1 MFASAV
7 YVNAT
12 PTTLAVHATVLWIP
26 LHAWPQMDRSAM
38 AAASVSVVPVSA
50 QIQSSRVRPVSCV
63 RLAWVSVLSI
73 SKYFLFLEN
82 SFLLSVVRTVIPY
95 YDSSAVKLLLTLK
108 NFSENSFSIASV
120 CHMK

>member
-12 PTTLAVHATVLWIP
+12 PTTLAVRATVLWIP

-50 QIQSSRVRPVSCV
+50 QIQSSKVRPVSCV
-63 RLAWVSVLSI
+63 RLARVSVLTI
-73 SKYFLFLEN
+73 KN
-82 SFLLSVVRTVIPY
+82 V
-95 YDSSAVKLLLTLK
+95 SSAESSIKEKRKTRVNKIVCISTLP
-108 NFSENSFSIASV
+108 
-120 CHMK
+120 

>member
-12 PTTLAVHATVLWIP
+12 PTTLAVRATVLWIP

-50 QIQSSRVRPVSCV
+50 QIQSSKVRPVSCV
-63 RLAWVSVLSI
+63 RLAQVSVLTI
-73 SKYFLFLEN
+73 KN
-82 SFLLSVVRTVIPY
+82 V
-95 YDSSAVKLLLTLK
+95 SSAESSIKEKRKTRVNKIVCISTLP
-108 NFSENSFSIASV
+108 
-120 CHMK
+120 